1 MKIQRK
7 ISIADTALRHFIFN
21 AIKFETKNFNN
32 LQLELPKS
40 ERDDF
45 YMNEKI
51 HSHEGFIMAS
61 YKEALQTWFK
71 QTPEEELAAKKRYKI
86 ICLVDSGLTKLFYC
100 GMLYVLYCLYL
111 MYMK

>member
-1 MKIQRK
+1 
-7 ISIADTALRHFIFN
+7 
-21 AIKFETKNFNN
+21 
-32 LQLELPKS
+32 
-40 ERDDF
+40 
-45 YMNEKI
+45 MNEKI

-71 QTPEEELAAKKRYKI
+71 QTPDEELAAKKRYKI
-86 ICLVDSGLTKLFYC
+86 ICLVDSALTKLFYC